1 MLIIPAIDL
10 MGGTCVRLLHGRFDQ
25 ATAYGDPFEQL
36 EIFERAG
43 AEWVHIVDLDG
54 AKDGSPAQ
62 HDLIGRLVR
71 KTRLKVQCGGGVR
84 SEAQIEAL
92 LAAGAARVVVGSAA
106 IRMAP
111 QCKDWVAKFGLD
123 RVVCAF
129 DVRPLGDDFDIAT
142 EGWTQSS
149 GLGLKA
155 LFDLYPPG
163 SLRHA
168 LITDI
173 SRDGAL
179 VGPNVALMRRVVAER
194 PDIAWQASGG
204 VASVNNIPPVRA
216 AGASATIIGR
226 ALYEGRVKLED
237 ALAR

>member
-10 MGGTCVRLLHGRFDQ
+10 MQGACVRLLHGRFDE

-36 EIFERAG
+36 EKFERAG
-43 AEWVHIVDLDG
+43 AQWAHIVDLDG

-62 HDLIGRLVR
+62 HDLIGRLAR

-84 SEAQIEAL
+84 SVAQIEAL
-92 LAAGAARVVVGSAA
+92 LSAGVARVVVGSAA
-106 IRMAP
+106 IRMTP
-111 QCKDWVAKFGLD
+111 QCKEWIATFGLD

-142 EGWTQSS
+142 EGWTQST
-149 GLGLKA
+149 GLGLRA

-163 SLRHA
+163 SVRHA

-179 VGPNVALMRRVVAER
+179 VGPNAALMRRVVAAR

-204 VASVNNIPPVRA
+204 VASVDDLPDLRK

-226 ALYEGRVKLED
+226 ALYEGRVRLED

>member
-10 MGGTCVRLLHGRFDQ
+10 MGGRCVRLLHGRFDQ

-36 EIFERAG
+36 AAFEAAG
-43 AEWVHIVDLDG
+43 AGCVHIVDLDG
-54 AKDGSPAQ
+54 AREGSPAQ
-62 HDLIGRLVR
+62 HELIGRLAR
-71 KTRLKVQCGGGVR
+71 ATSMKVQCGGGVR
-84 SEAQIEAL
+84 SAAQIASL
-92 LAAGAARVVVGSAA
+92 LDAGAERVVIGSAA
-106 IRMAP
+106 IKMAAD
-111 QCKDWVAKFGLD
+111 CLRWLEEFGAE

-129 DVRPLGDDFDIAT
+129 DMRPSGDDFNIAT
-142 EGWTQSS
+142 DGWAEGS
-149 GLGLKA
+149 GVGLEA
-155 LFDLYPPG
+155 LFRLYPPG
-163 SLRHA
+163 ALAHA

-179 VGPNVALMRRVVAER
+179 VGPNVNLMRRVCAAR

-204 VASVNNIPPVRA
+204 VASVLDLPSLRA

-237 ALAR
+237 ALAC

>member
-10 MGGTCVRLLHGRFDQ
+10 MGGACVRLLYGRFDE
-25 ATAYGDPFEQL
+25 ATVYGDPFEQL
-36 EIFERAG
+36 EKFERAG
-43 AEWVHIVDLDG
+43 AQWVHVVDLDG
-54 AKDGSPAQ
+54 AKGGAPAQ
-62 HDLIGRLVR
+62 HDLIGRLAR
-71 KTRLKVQCGGGVR
+71 TTRLRVQCGGGVR
-84 SEAQIEAL
+84 SAAQIEAL

-106 IRMAP
+106 IRMADD
-111 QCKDWVAKFGLD
+111 CKGWIADFGLD
-123 RVVCAF
+123 RIVCAF
-129 DVRPLGDDFDIAT
+129 DMRPAGDDFDIAT

-155 LFDLYPPG
+155 LFELYPPE
-163 SLRHA
+163 SFRHA

-179 VGPNVALMRRVVAER
+179 AGPNAAMMRRVVAER

-204 VASVNNIPPVRA
+204 VASVDDIPLMRA
-216 AGASATIIGR
+216 AGANATIIGR
-226 ALYEGRVKLED
+226 ALYEGRVRLED